1 MSGIKWSRVDRP
13 VERPENVIII
23 ASGPSVN
30 DIDMP
35 ILREFKDKFVITV
48 NGAGQ
53 HVEFGD
59 AWFTLDPWGL
69 NGPQLPGGN
78 FKGKLYAAVPDDFG
92 TPSAKSVHHR
102 IAPRAKIDFL
112 HRLQSHNYTNI
123 SSETAYKLGLSEDPS
138 CINTGNSGY
147 GALNLAYH
155 MRPKNIYLLGID
167 GTVGYFYTKREKNRP
182 LTYISTLFKSA
193 VPQLDAAGIKVYNVS
208 PRSAVTC
215 FEKLTAQTFHQRLVN
230 AEV

>member
-1 MSGIKWSRVDRP
+1 MSGIKWSRV
-13 VERPENVIII
+13 ERPPRQPENIIII

-30 DIDMP
+30 DIDMSLLKSFP
-35 ILREFKDKFVITV
+35 NKFVITV
-48 NGAGQ
+48 NGAGK
-53 HVEFGD
+53 HIDFAD

-69 NGPQLPGGN
+69 NGPQLPPDT

-92 TPSAKSVHHR
+92 TPNAKCVQHR
-102 IAPRAKIDFL
+102 VTPRAKINFL
-112 HRLQSHNYTNI
+112 HRLQSHNYTNV
-123 SSETAYKLGLSEDPS
+123 SSETAYKLGLSEDSS

-167 GTVGYFYTKREKNRP
+167 GTIGYFYSNKDRNRP

-193 VPQLDAAGIKVYNVS
+193 VPQLEAAGIKVYNVS
-208 PRSAVTC
+208 PRSKVTC
-215 FEKLTAQTFHQRLVN
+215 FEKLTAQQFHKRLTD

>member
-1 MSGIKWSRVDRP
+1 MSGIKWSRVDKPREP
-13 VERPENVIII
+13 LENVIIV

-30 DIDMP
+30 DIDMS
-35 ILREFKDKFVITV
+35 ILRDFKSKFVITV
-48 NGAGQ
+48 NGAGR

-69 NGPQLPGGN
+69 NGPQLPGAN

-92 TPSAKSVHHR
+92 TPSAKCVRHR
-102 IAPRAKIDFL
+102 TTPRARINFL

-123 SSETAYKLGLSEDPS
+123 SSDTAYKLGLSEDAS

-167 GTVGYFYTKREKNRP
+167 GTMGYFYTKKGTNRP

-208 PRSAVTC
+208 PRSTITC
-215 FEKLTAQTFHQRLVN
+215 FEKLTPHAFHQRLID